1 MNLASY
7 YNHDHRHSNN
17 KNRHMGILD
26 KCVHNKC
33 INPNPGTLKTP
44 WKQALLLSSLIDN
57 HNGPS
62 IWDSVVGRWLRLD
75 SLHIDGAILLDHLKR
90 PRVMV
95 APAMMLVPAELLKR
109 LEV

>member
-7 YNHDHRHSNN
+7 NNHDRRHSN
-17 KNRHMGILD
+17 KNGHMGIID
-26 KCVHNKC
+26 KCVRDKC

-44 WKQALLLSSLIDN
+44 WKQVLLLSSLIDN

-62 IWDSVVGRWLRLD
+62 IRDGIVRRWLRLD

-90 PRVMV
+90 PRVMD
-95 APAMMLVPAELLKR
+95 ASAMMLVPAGPVKR